1 MGKIFTPEKFFTGLL
16 INNSQPYYNMNKNS
30 NESIDVAEEDDSTI
44 ANVNQRPNGVP
55 ENWIVNP
62 HNNPDIEYVKT
73 SKRPLIR
80 ENWISPEALEKI
92 CPGCTHS
99 RMTNAYYIKN
109 KSEQIHTQ

>member
-1 MGKIFTPEKFFTGLL
+1 
-16 INNSQPYYNMNKNS
+16 MNTLD
-30 NESIDVAEEDDSTI
+30 ESIDMAEDDELSSI
-44 ANVNQRPNGVP
+44 AEGNNRPNGIP
-55 ENWIVNP
+55 ENWVVNP

-92 CPGCTHS
+92 CPRCTHS